1 MGALLVWSAILVFA
15 ASNSIVRLL
24 YDLGASHPVDGR
36 NAISFCNVLF
46 VGNLCA
52 MMSLLAIYRKEW
64 APVRLRKLARRDWG
78 WLVVLSILSAALAP
92 ALGFLA
98 LERADV
104 TSVVLIGRIEP
115 LLFLVLSMIFLGD
128 SAGRWSV
135 AAAAIA
141 VAGACVVLFL
151 ERMGDLSQI
160 GQGEMFAVIAA
171 VIYAISGVISKH
183 SLKDVPMGVFMV
195 FRTGVGAVA
204 FFIAASYLFGFGHFQ
219 DAFSPFVWQWMIV
232 YGAVIVV
239 MGQVLWFGGLKRSS
253 PSTVTLA
260 SSFNPIAGVVFA
272 VVLLGEQPS
281 RAVLIG
287 AAIIAFG
294 ILVGLY
300 GALRHRPAARD
311 RASAEPE
318 AVVLEGE
325 VNFKGV

>member
-1 MGALLVWSAILVFA
+1 MRIFREHMGALLVWSAILVFA

-78 WLVVLSILSAALAP
+78 WLVVLSTLSAALAP

-115 LLFLVLSMIFLGD
+115 LLFLVLTMIFLGE

-141 VAGACVVLFL
+141 VAGA
-151 ERMGDLSQI
+151 
-160 GQGEMFAVIAA
+160 
-171 VIYAISGVISKH
+171 
-183 SLKDVPMGVFMV
+183 
-195 FRTGVGAVA
+195 
-204 FFIAASYLFGFGHFQ
+204 
-219 DAFSPFVWQWMIV
+219 
-232 YGAVIVV
+232 
-239 MGQVLWFGGLKRSS
+239 
-253 PSTVTLA
+253 
-260 SSFNPIAGVVFA
+260 
-272 VVLLGEQPS
+272 
-281 RAVLIG
+281 
-287 AAIIAFG
+287 
-294 ILVGLY
+294 
-300 GALRHRPAARD
+300 
-311 RASAEPE
+311 
-318 AVVLEGE
+318 
-325 VNFKGV
+325 